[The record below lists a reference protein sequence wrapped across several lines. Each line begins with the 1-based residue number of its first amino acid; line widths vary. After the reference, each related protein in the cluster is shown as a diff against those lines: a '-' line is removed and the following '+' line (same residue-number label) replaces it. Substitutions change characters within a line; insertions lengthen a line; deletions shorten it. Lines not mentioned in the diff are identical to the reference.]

1 MRAVLRVRE
10 IVAVAAGLLLSLA
23 CDKGQAEVSP
33 PGSSGGSSVAASR
46 GGGEGAGGAGSS
58 GPGAPATGAE
68 PVRCEPTIEAEPT
81 GFFGMRM
88 ILRLPQDVELVEQN
102 PFFARAPNGSQVA
115 RCGPPLTFA
124 GVGFMRSG
132 SALKDVRRTVL
143 RMRGLPPEAISGFEG
158 EQDQGSTHSATY
170 VAPTGPNGEPAAKGF
185 IFLRRDREWVYWIV
199 FEGRPE
205 DYASLDPVFRA
216 SALSLLVQGAR

>member
-1 MRAVLRVRE
+1 MRSSLRVRE

-23 CDKGQAEVSP
+23 CDKGQAETST
-33 PGSSGGSSVAASR
+33 PGSSRGSSTVSS
-46 GGGEGAGGAGSS
+46 GGGEAAGPGSS
-58 GPGAPATGAE
+58 GPGAAPTGAE
-68 PVRCEPTIEAEPT
+68 PARCEPTIEAEPT

-88 ILRLPQDVELVEQN
+88 IVRLPQDVELVEQN
-102 PFFARAPNGSQVA
+102 PFFARTPNGSQVA

-124 GVGFMRSG
+124 GIGFMRSS

-143 RMRGLPPEAISGFEG
+143 RLRGLPPEAISGFEG

-185 IFLRRDREWVYWIV
+185 VFLRRDREWVYWIV
-199 FEGRPE
+199 FEGRAE
-205 DYASLDPVFRA
+205 DYASLDRVFRA
-216 SALSLLVQGAR
+216 SALSLLVQGAA